1 MKSLKALLMVVLM
14 GASVAAM
21 AEGGGDRV
29 MANMI
34 AARDASMAHYQQTEQ
49 AEAVAKAHQ
58 KDNHDKTI
66 ASTQKHGSDEL
77 ERSN

>member
-1 MKSLKALLMVVLM
+1 MKSLKALMVVVLM
-14 GASVAAM
+14 GTSVAAM

-34 AARDASMAHYQQTEQ
+34 AARDASMAHYQQSEK
-49 AEAVAKAHQ
+49 AEAVARAHK
-58 KDNHDKTI
+58 KDQTDKTVTS
-66 ASTQKHGSDEL
+66 AQKSGANEI